1 MTSSEREILLLN
13 NQDVEKILTIKDTI
27 RALDDVYLE
36 LEKASPRIA
45 RGRLLHVQRTWAVSS
60 PTPTK
65 E

>member
-36 LEKASPRIA
+36 PD
-45 RGRLLHVQRTWAVSS
+45 
-60 PTPTK
+60 
-65 E
+65 